1 MPRIES
7 LLGHYPRAL
16 HLADS
21 LLPEKS
27 KGLLRRLILG
37 EKYPLEQPVSRELNG
52 YEGKFRINNAS
63 DWYRIVREGF
73 ENDYAIELL
82 NSVKPGQVFLDVGS
96 AQGFYSIF
104 AAKVGTEVYAVD
116 PDPVSVVSIG
126 QNISLNQDI
135 QNRIHILNMGLGA
148 ISGSMS
154 LNVDPHGTYASS
166 LKRTCRGL
174 STTISVDIKTADG
187 LIAENQMKPP
197 DVVKIDVEGAEGL
210 VLAGMSSLLRSRGK
224 PAHLFIELHPL
235 FLPQFGFSKDMV
247 LEQIEDIGYVPN
259 GESYS
264 HREKEL
270 YHFSPGRHNIFT
282 A

>member
-37 EKYPLEQPVSRELNG
+37 EKYPLEHPVSRELNG
-52 YEGKFRINNAS
+52 YDGKFWINNAS

-82 NSVKPGQVFLDVGS
+82 NSVKPGEVFLDVGS

-104 AAKVGTEVYAVD
+104 AAKAGAEVYAMD
-116 PDPVSVVSIG
+116 PDPVSVLSIDR
-126 QNISLNQDI
+126 NISLNQDV
-135 QNRIHILNMGLGA
+135 QNRIHVLNMGLGA
-148 ISGSMS
+148 KSGNMTM
-154 LNVDPHGTYASS
+154 NIDPHGTYASS
-166 LKRTCRGL
+166 LRRTCRGL
-174 STTISVDIKTADG
+174 STVINVEIKTADD
-187 LIAENQMKPP
+187 LIADDKMKPP

-210 VLAGMSSLLRSRGK
+210 VLTGMKSLLTSYSR
-224 PAHLFIELHPL
+224 PAHLFMELHPL
-235 FLPQFGFSKDMV
+235 FLPQFGLSKDMV
-247 LEQIEDIGYVPN
+247 LQQIADIGYVPN
-259 GESYS
+259 GASYS

-270 YHFSPGRHNIFT
+270 YHFSPGRGNIFKG
-282 A
+282 